1 LVYSF
6 GLRIFIIEENINLK
20 QETGGIFRTELFF
33 QDFSAMNFNWLLIHL
48 LPSVGFIL
56 ALAFLSHILR
66 ERRSPTSTLAWL
78 MAIIFIPYLGVPLY
92 LIFGGR
98 KMISKAETKPKLSQ
112 DKSKPCCDTYIS
124 KGYLFEPG
132 DGIFPP
138 SADNHITFLPKG
150 EQAFQTILD
159 QIENARHCIYI
170 ATFILG
176 KDETGS
182 AIVQALA
189 RKASQGLKICLLLDA
204 LGSLRISKKFLLP
217 LLDAGGRVAFF
228 MPMIHWPF
236 RGRANLRNH
245 RKMIICDEQTAV
257 IGGMNLASEYMGPQ
271 ASVERWQ
278 DLSLLVQGPV
288 VDRLNEIFGS
298 DWKFASREALGH
310 HSTAI
315 QALKSDSNGVTQL
328 VASGPDVRNDSLR
341 NAILTSIFRAN
352 RRIRVVTPYFV
363 PDELLLEALCIA
375 SGRNVDVSII
385 IPRTSNHRLADLV
398 REGYLTRVQE
408 AGAGVWLYEPRM
420 LHAKSILVDDTLAIV
435 GSANMDMRSMLL
447 NYEIA
452 LCIYDSD
459 AIRQLETWTEEL
471 MADCS
476 IRKQRQRRP
485 LGLIEGV
492 GRLFAPLL

>member
-1 LVYSF
+1 
-6 GLRIFIIEENINLK
+6 
-20 QETGGIFRTELFF
+20 
-33 QDFSAMNFNWLLIHL
+33 MNFNWLLVHL
-48 LPSVGFIL
+48 LPSIGFIL
-56 ALAFLSHILR
+56 ALALLSHILR

-98 KMISKAETKPKLSQ
+98 KMISKAETKPNLSQ
-112 DKSKPCCDTYIS
+112 DKSKPCCDSYIS
-124 KGYLFEPG
+124 KADLLEPG
-132 DGIFPP
+132 DGIFSP
-138 SADNHITFLPKG
+138 SAHNHIALLPKG

-159 QIENARHCIYI
+159 LIENSLHCIYI

-176 KDETGS
+176 KDETGN
-182 AIVQALA
+182 AIVHALA
-189 RKASQGLKICLLLDA
+189 KKASQGLKICLLVDA
-204 LGSLRISKKFLLP
+204 LGSVRISKNFLLP
-217 LLDAGGRVAFF
+217 LLKAGGRVAFF

-245 RKMIICDEQTAV
+245 RKMIICDNQTAI

-271 ASVERWQ
+271 GFIGRWQ

-288 VDRLNEIFGS
+288 TDHLSDIFRS
-298 DWKFASREALGH
+298 DWKFASKEALGH
-310 HSTAI
+310 PSTTI

-341 NAILTSIFRAN
+341 NAILAAIFRAN
-352 RRIRVVTPYFV
+352 RRIWIVTPYFV
-363 PDELLLEALCIA
+363 PDELMLEALCIA
-375 SGRNVDVSII
+375 SGRNIDVSII
-385 IPRTSNHRLADLV
+385 IPQTSNHRLADLV

-459 AIRQLETWTEEL
+459 AIRQLETWTL
-471 MADCS
+471 GLKTDCS
-476 IRKQRQRRP
+476 ARKLRSKNSF
-485 LGLIEGV
+485 GLIESV

>member
-1 LVYSF
+1 V
-6 GLRIFIIEENINLK
+6 NL
-20 QETGGIFRTELFF
+20 
-33 QDFSAMNFNWLLIHL
+33 NWLLIHL
-48 LPSVGFIL
+48 LPSIGFIL
-56 ALAFLSHILR
+56 ALVLLSHILR

-98 KMISKAETKPKLSQ
+98 KMISKAEAKPKLSL
-112 DKSKPCCDTYIS
+112 DNSKPCYDSYIR
-124 KGYLFEPG
+124 KADLLEPG

-138 SADNHITFLPKG
+138 SAHNHIALLQKG
-150 EQAFQTILD
+150 EQAFEAILGL
-159 QIENARHCIYI
+159 IANARHSLYI

-176 KDETGS
+176 KDETGR
-182 AIVQALA
+182 AIVHALA
-189 RKASQGLKICLLLDA
+189 QKASQGLKICLLLDA
-204 LGSLRISKKFLLP
+204 LGSVRISKKFLLP
-217 LLDAGGRVAFF
+217 LLEAGGRVAFF

-245 RKMIICDEQTAV
+245 RKMIICDDKKAI
-257 IGGMNLASEYMGPQ
+257 IGGMNLASEYMGSQGPIG
-271 ASVERWQ
+271 RWQ

-288 VDRLNEIFGS
+288 IDHLTDIFSS
-298 DWKFASREALGH
+298 DWKFASKETLGY
-310 HSTAI
+310 HSTAS

-328 VASGPDVRNDSLR
+328 VASGPDVRTDSLR
-341 NAILTSIFRAN
+341 NAILAAIFRAN
-352 RRIRVVTPYFV
+352 RRIWIVTPYFV
-363 PDELLLEALCIA
+363 PDELMLEALGIA
-375 SGRNVDVSII
+375 SIRNVDVCIF
-385 IPRTSNHRLADLV
+385 IPQTSNHRLADLV
-398 REGYLTRVQE
+398 REAYLTRVQE

-459 AIRQLETWTEEL
+459 AIRQLETWMLRLKT
-471 MADCS
+471 DCS
-476 IRKQRQRRP
+476 ARKLQP
-485 LGLIEGV
+485 KSSFGLIEGV

>member
-1 LVYSF
+1 M
-6 GLRIFIIEENINLK
+6 I
-20 QETGGIFRTELFF
+20 
-33 QDFSAMNFNWLLIHL
+33 FNWLLIHL
-48 LPSVGFIL
+48 LPSIGFIL

-92 LIFGGR
+92 IVFGGR

-112 DKSKPCCDTYIS
+112 DQSKPCCDTYIR

-132 DGIFPP
+132 NGIFPP
-138 SADNHITFLPKG
+138 SADNCITFMPEGK
-150 EQAFQTILD
+150 QAFETILNL
-159 QIENARHCIYI
+159 IENARHSVYI

-182 AIVQALA
+182 AIVRALA

-204 LGSLRISKKFLLP
+204 LGSVRISKNFLLP
-217 LLDAGGRVAFF
+217 LLKAGGRAAFF

-245 RKMIICDEQTAV
+245 RKMIICDNQTAV

-271 ASVERWQ
+271 ESIVRWQ

-288 VDRLNEIFGS
+288 VDHLTDIFGS
-298 DWKFASREALGH
+298 DWKFASKEALGH
-310 HSTAI
+310 HSNTI
-315 QALKSDSNGVTQL
+315 QALKSDSNGVNQL

-341 NAILTSIFRAN
+341 NAILTSIFRAK

-363 PDELLLEALCIA
+363 PDELMLEALCIA

-385 IPRTSNHRLADLV
+385 IPQTSNHRLADLV

-408 AGAGVWLYEPRM
+408 AGAGVWLYKPRM
-420 LHAKSILVDDTLAIV
+420 LHAKSILVDDRLAIV

-459 AIRQLETWTEEL
+459 AVRQLETWIQEL
-471 MADCS
+471 MGDCS